1 MECLWVYVRV
11 RQQKWSVARIKN
23 RNVYSFDR
31 PCGVRLV
38 VPPLG
43 FIPNQRYE
51 IGHIIFSSYSN
62 WTLRLICVF
71 HDSKMQITWIH
82 GRRYAEA
89 VRMSF
94 MNGAS
99 LWTHFP
105 LFSGANCA
113 HSRNILLIQKKSCNQ
128 RWNFHSSKKTKTSL
142 RPCSKV
148 LHFHS
153 FESLLKCY
161 ILFILTN
168 HFRLL
173 ILSMFNIFFSAETR
187 AKAKKLTRYCHWLRN
202 YTHKGCVNTSNAR
215 TLSEWMINESNWIF
229 CLLFEMNASAF
240 AFATSMANQSII
252 LSLTKWGFFH
262 IIFRLLVKT

>member
-142 RPCSKV
+142 RPGSKV

-153 FESLLKCY
+153 SESLLKCY
-161 ILFILTN
+161 ILFTYK
-168 HFRLL
+168 
-173 ILSMFNIFFSAETR
+173 SFSFT
-187 AKAKKLTRYCHWLRN
+187 YF
-202 YTHKGCVNTSNAR
+202 VNV
-215 TLSEWMINESNWIF
+215 LH
-229 CLLFEMNASAF
+229 L
-240 AFATSMANQSII
+240 
-252 LSLTKWGFFH
+252 FFH
-262 IIFRLLVKT
+262 RRPGQKLKN